1 MENRSWIFQLKKRK
15 IQKRVEKMEKLKK
28 VKIFLKRKKKEVE
41 KIIDAP
47 EQQRRIDL
55 LEMENQ
61 RLRG

>member
-1 MENRSWIFQLKKRK
+1 
-15 IQKRVEKMEKLKK
+15 MEKLKK

-41 KIIDAP
+41 KMIDAP
-47 EQQRRIDL
+47 EQQRRIDQ